1 MLDTLDP
8 SPIKGAL
15 IGTQGL
21 LLGERDVLKYPAT
34 LSSLL
39 NESITFLLKVEF
51 VCTHV
56 LDLNAV
62 RHNACVTSSFFL
74 FLTPSGLLLKERL
87 LPLSM
92 LLCLPHL
99 FLSLFPLTFLFLLL
113 HYPELFLRIPLLPL
127 FINLLLHPPAL
138 HLFTHLLLLLFLNY
152 ALLLPSLSLLFR
164 LKL

>member
-21 LLGERDVLKYPAT
+21 LLGELGVFKGPTT
-34 LSSLL
+34 LACLL
-39 NESITFLLKVEF
+39 NESITLLLKVEF

-62 RHNACVTSSFFL
+62 SRNACVASSFFL
-74 FLTPSGLLLKERL
+74 FLTPSGLFLKERL

-113 HYPELFLRIPLLPL
+113 HYSELFLRILLLPL

-138 HLFTHLLLLLFLNY
+138 HLFTHLLLLLFLDY
-152 ALLLPSLSLLFR
+152 ALLLPPLSLLFR
-164 LKL
+164 LKV